1 MPNARKHL
9 MILVAVGAACLA
21 GGCGHAIDTPDGF
34 VTVDQVGEFDTR
46 AVSADGVVIG
56 LRIQDNPEDGTLE
69 FWSTAIQNEITD
81 RRGYELIDTEAV
93 TNEAG
98 TPGTLMT
105 FDAKRETLEMAYM
118 LAVFVDKGDVVIAEA
133 GGPADAFVPHQ
144 DAIRAALL
152 TAR

>member
-1 MPNARKHL
+1 MRHACNYL
-9 MILVAVGAACLA
+9 TILIAVTAAGLA
-21 GGCGHAIDTPDGF
+21 GGCGHGIDTPDGF
-34 VTVDQVGEFDTR
+34 VSVDQVGEFQTR

-56 LRIQDNPEDGTLE
+56 LRIQDNPDDGTLE
-69 FWSTAIQNEITD
+69 FWSTAIENEITD
-81 RRGYELIDTEAV
+81 RRGYELVDTEAV
-93 TNEAG
+93 INEAG

-118 LAVFVDKGDVVIAEA
+118 LAVFVDGSDVLVAEA
-133 GGPADAFVPHQ
+133 GGPADAFAPHK